1 MKWLRRALL
10 GLSLAVAAAGMGGFW
25 ILWQPA
31 SPIAERRL
39 FVVEEGEP
47 LTSIAE
53 RLQRAGLLPRQRA
66 FGPWIWV
73 LWARLSGVDRRVRA
87 GEYELSTRLRPLQ
100 VLAHLVDGR
109 AKTWPVTL
117 PEGLR
122 LDEVAS
128 RLGEAGIVDPQEF
141 LRLARDPEVA
151 AALGVPAT
159 TLEGYLYPETYRF
172 RHRTAPREV
181 LAAMVAE
188 FRSAWTD
195 RDRALLSASGRSLH
209 DVVTLASI
217 VEKETG
223 QASER
228 PLIAAV
234 FRNRL
239 QRGMRLQ
246 TDPTVIYGLWLEHGR
261 FDGNLRRR
269 DLTEETAYNTY
280 LHAGLPPGAIASPGI
295 DSIRAVLS
303 PADVPYL
310 YFVSRNDGSHVF
322 SRTLRE
328 HNAAVERFQKRRAQA
343 RRQPARGAGEASP

>member
-1 MKWLRRALL
+1 MKWLGRSL
-10 GLSLAVAAAGMGGFW
+10 GLLLSSAAVGAAVGFW
-25 ILWQPA
+25 SLWQP
-31 SPIAERRL
+31 STRTPEKRL
-39 FVVEEGEP
+39 FIVAEGET

-53 RLQRAGLLPRQRA
+53 RLQRQELLPRQSRLA
-66 FGPWIWV
+66 PRVWV
-73 LWARLSGVDRRVRA
+73 LWARLSGVDRSVRA
-87 GEYELSTRLRPLQ
+87 GEYELSTGLRPLQ
-100 VLAHLVDGR
+100 VLSRLVDGQ
-109 AKTWPVTL
+109 AKTWSVTL

-122 LDEVAS
+122 LDQVAN
-128 RLGEAGIVDPQEF
+128 RLGEAGIVEPQE
-141 LRLARDPEVA
+141 LLALARDPDVA
-151 AALGVPAT
+151 RALDVPAK

-172 RHRTAPREV
+172 RHGTDPREV
-181 LAAMVAE
+181 LSALVAE
-188 FRSAWTD
+188 FHGAWSD
-195 RDRALLSASGRSLH
+195 RDRALLAASGRSLH

-223 QASER
+223 RASER
-228 PLIAAV
+228 PMIAAV

-239 QRGMRLQ
+239 ERGMRLQ
-246 TDPTVIYGLWLEHGR
+246 TDPTVIYGLWLEHGE

-269 DLTEETAYNTY
+269 DLEAETPYNTY

-328 HNAAVERFQKRRAQA
+328 HNAAVERFQKRRIRA
-343 RRQPARGAGEASP
+343 RRRAARGAGEAKP